1 MKTETGILN
10 LMFTKYMRRI
20 IVPGLIIILKLENK
34 AIDTDFRKI
43 DLRLIMIL
51 EWIFKRVKIR
61 EIYKTSS

>member
-1 MKTETGILN
+1 MG
-10 LMFTKYMRRI
+10 RI
-20 IVPGLIIILKLENK
+20 IVPGLIIILKLKNK

-51 EWIFKRVKIR
+51 AWIFKRVKIR

>member
-1 MKTETGILN
+1 MGILN

-51 EWIFKRVKIR
+51 AWIFKRVKFR
-61 EIYKTSS
+61 EIYNTSS